1 MTDRVGAEV
10 QTMADQESVS
20 MEDCERALAAART
33 HMERFLLACAVV
45 IVAYIEFARDQA
57 PGDGQPPAT

>member
-1 MTDRVGAEV
+1 
-10 QTMADQESVS
+10 MADQESVS